1 MKSISL
7 ESFQGGTKKIIE
19 EFNLLLEKSDYN
31 LNPFVIGDTLQMP
44 EKYPNDF
51 PVVLRN
57 FLEIVRDE
65 AKEITDM
72 ESFEVAFQALDD
84 YDNNNKFI
92 KWLLRYIIVLVE
104 PFRDAAF
111 LREMPNE
118 TFQKMADYCFA
129 NLIIRNSGKKSID
142 TSIGDIQQLIILRKI
157 MFRFV
162 EMVIVNNF
170 SYERAFYSIKR
181 MFGLEQEKIQIWG
194 DLVKAYEEKL
204 WRVMMMQKLADMEEK
219 LDFILEQIEK

>member
-19 EFNLLLEKSDYN
+19 EFILLLEKSDYN
-31 LNPFVIGDTLQMP
+31 LNPFVIGETLQMP

-92 KWLLRYIIVLVE
+92 KW
-104 PFRDAAF
+104 
-111 LREMPNE
+111 
-118 TFQKMADYCFA
+118 
-129 NLIIRNSGKKSID
+129 
-142 TSIGDIQQLIILRKI
+142 
-157 MFRFV
+157 
-162 EMVIVNNF
+162 
-170 SYERAFYSIKR
+170 
-181 MFGLEQEKIQIWG
+181 
-194 DLVKAYEEKL
+194 
-204 WRVMMMQKLADMEEK
+204 
-219 LDFILEQIEK
+219 